1 MTELDIQM
9 NRDIDNIIKQLIEAK
24 NASTYLKRASMVQKI
39 SDSCNDYEFYWTD
52 RLYSLMD

>member
-1 MTELDIQM
+1 MTELDQQM

-24 NASTYLKRASMVQKI
+24 NAKTYLSRASLVQKI
-39 SDSCNDYEFYWTD
+39 SDSCNEYEFYWTD